1 MTTQAKTLY
10 PAGFVETEGCN
21 GPRLVRSQPSRETTG
36 VTLEECEAKYGPVS
50 RFPMAPPQ
58 IPQMQ
63 QHPQRPQMKLEKNME
78 HFVDQD
84 LATFLNTNFKDATQD
99 QMNQLLDTLVGKN
112 QNTGKLLDAGLQD
125 KLKSSFNSWL
135 SSQSI
140 MFYSNYQTGIFLFLM
155 ILLFFLI
162 GLAIPI

>member
-1 MTTQAKTLY
+1 
-10 PAGFVETEGCN
+10 
-21 GPRLVRSQPSRETTG
+21 
-36 VTLEECEAKYGPVS
+36 
-50 RFPMAPPQ
+50 
-58 IPQMQ
+58 
-63 QHPQRPQMKLEKNME
+63 MKLEKNME